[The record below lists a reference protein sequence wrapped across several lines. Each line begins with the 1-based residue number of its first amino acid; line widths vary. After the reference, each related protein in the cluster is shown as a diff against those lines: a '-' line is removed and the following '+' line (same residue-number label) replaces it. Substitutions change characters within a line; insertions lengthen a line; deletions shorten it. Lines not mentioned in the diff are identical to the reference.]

1 MVQFCERDLVAH
13 LLHGRSEGFDLL
25 LLLRDGR
32 LVIFPLERSRVHSAR
47 GERLEKTC
55 AERLG
60 AFLTPALLLMRLVL
74 LFDCTSARPPV
85 STFRLSASL
94 AETGLS
100 SPKVR
105 RATVSIFSTCA
116 PRERME
122 SASIDARWVTTFSL
136 TPAMRSR

>member
-1 MVQFCERDLVAH
+1 MVAH

-60 AFLTPALLLMRLVL
+60 AFLTLALLLMLLVL
-74 LFDCTSARPPV
+74 LFDLYQRTSASEHIQV
-85 STFRLSASL
+85 
-94 AETGLS
+94 E
-100 SPKVR
+100 
-105 RATVSIFSTCA
+105 RAA
-116 PRERME
+116 
-122 SASIDARWVTTFSL
+122 A
-136 TPAMRSR
+136 